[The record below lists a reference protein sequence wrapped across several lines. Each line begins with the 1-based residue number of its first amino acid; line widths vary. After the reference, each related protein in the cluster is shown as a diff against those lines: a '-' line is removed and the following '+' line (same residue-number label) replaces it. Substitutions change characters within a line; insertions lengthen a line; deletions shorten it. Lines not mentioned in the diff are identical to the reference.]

1 MDSNFRFR
9 AENGVYTTLV
19 EADERFEE
27 AGGAEDL
34 YEARIE
40 VLEIGSRLKE
50 VEWQI
55 TNMVPTTVQD
65 CMVQLRLLKANWD
78 WRVVRVNE
86 PLR

>member
-9 AENGVYTTLV
+9 AENGVYTTPV

-40 VLEIGSRLKE
+40 VLEIGGRLKE

-55 TNMVPTTVQD
+55 TNMVPTTVPSSSAPI
-65 CMVQLRLLKANWD
+65 R
-78 WRVVRVNE
+78 RE
-86 PLR
+86 